1 METRVATQP
10 APWRLI
16 AWLVFVLALTAIAYA
31 GNLAGGDPPDD
42 IAYRW
47 TSSIGAVIQYA
58 VMFGILLL
66 IGHGL
71 DLREFFA
78 LRAPRSWPRAVG
90 YALLGFV
97 AINVVSWAYIQVSG
111 ADPSDEQGLIPD
123 GWDSD
128 RAPQFIAFFITV
140 VVVAPFVE
148 ELVYRGVGYSV
159 LAPYGTWVAIVAT
172 GVLFGASH
180 GLLEALPILAA
191 FGILLAWLRARTDS
205 VYPGML
211 LHAVF
216 NGVALIVAVTG
227 NA

>member
-1 METRVATQP
+1 METHAATQP
-10 APWRLI
+10 APWRLV
-16 AWLVFVLALTAIAYA
+16 AWLAFVLGLTAIGYA
-31 GNLAGGDPPDD
+31 SNLAGGDPPDD

-47 TSSIGAVIQYA
+47 ASSIGALIQYGL
-58 VMFGILLL
+58 MFGILLL

-71 DLREFFA
+71 DRRAFFA
-78 LRAPRSWPRAVG
+78 LRAPRSWPRAAG
-90 YALLGFV
+90 YIVLGFV
-97 AINVVSWAYIQVSG
+97 AINLVSWAYIQASG
-111 ADPSDEQGLIPD
+111 ADPSDEQGLVPD
-123 GWDSD
+123 GWDPD

-148 ELVYRGVGYSV
+148 ELIYRGVGYSV
-159 LAPYGTWVAIVAT
+159 LAPYGAWVAIIAT